1 MLVRHSYGDRRWM
14 LPGGRV
20 RRAEDPVTTA
30 QREMYQELG
39 VRCAQWKLIG
49 CVSAREGYRRRSS
62 TDSFRRHSTFYFQGE
77 VETAD
82 IDVRRGELSDACWFE
97 GGAFPHDRSD
107 SLDVAAAAGLLGL
120 RHQADVS
127 TAPEH
132 VLGSSRASPP
142 PTEA

>member
-1 MLVRHSYGDRRWM
+1 M

-49 CVSAREGYRRRSS
+49 CLSARNGYRRRSS
-62 TDSFRRHSTFYFQGE
+62 TDSFRRHSTSYFQGE

-82 IDVRRGELSDACWFE
+82 IDVRRGELSDARWF
-97 GGAFPHDRSD
+97 GVGAFPDDRSD
-107 SLDVAAAAGLLGL
+107 SLDAAAAAGLLGL

-127 TAPEH
+127 TATEH
-132 VLGSSRASPP
+132 LLGPSRASPP